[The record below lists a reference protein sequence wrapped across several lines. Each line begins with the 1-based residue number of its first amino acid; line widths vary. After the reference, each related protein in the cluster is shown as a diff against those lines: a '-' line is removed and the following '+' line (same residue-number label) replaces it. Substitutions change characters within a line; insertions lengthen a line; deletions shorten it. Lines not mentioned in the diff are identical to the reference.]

1 MKFMEKVIKMVHKFR
16 KTNTGYT
23 YTKAKREANKATELG
38 RNSELRVTWGT
49 STRKFHFIMPSDRD
63 YKHFSL
69 SLGEF
74 LRTPNKELAI
84 DYILRPT
91 IWRG

>member
-1 MKFMEKVIKMVHKFR
+1 MVHKNKITDR
-16 KTNTGYT
+16 ELRTGYT
-23 YTKAKREANKATELG
+23 YTEAKKVAEKSTKLG
-38 RNSELRVTWGT
+38 RNSRLRVTWGT
-49 STRKFHFIMPSDRD
+49 STRKFHFILPNDRD

-74 LRTPNKELAI
+74 LRTPNKELAK